1 MSAALQAAT
10 EPVSRVLA
18 RLQSVRR
25 AGRGWTARCPSH
37 DDRDPSLSVSA
48 GDVQSVVLRC
58 HGGCAPDD
66 VLRAIGLTW
75 ADLTPSG
82 ESRTPRVVEFS
93 PARAGHTGHLENGQA
108 EGDRR
113 TWPRVASYV
122 YEDEH
127 GAPVFR
133 VDRHESPV
141 QVEGRKRKKSF
152 VQFAA
157 APDGGWRA
165 GLDGVDWRPLYGL
178 PEVSEAIALGKPVL
192 LVEGEKCVEAARALG
207 CVATCNA
214 GGAKGWRPEHAEQLA
229 GADVV
234 ILPDQDEN
242 GRAWAEAAGTALTA
256 AGARVRM
263 LALPDVPGGGGDL
276 ADWHQ
281 AGGTP
286 AQLAPLL
293 ERAPRWQPGDPVPIA
308 PDAQTDDALPSPVCL
323 LGAPTE
329 PPVRWLVLGFL
340 PRREPAL
347 IAGPEGEMKST
358 IAYLLACAVAGG
370 GQFLG
375 FRVAEP
381 GPVLIVSG
389 EDSRAVIDNRIRAIA
404 RGHGWNSDQVLGQ
417 LHVLDADGADVTSPR
432 WQQHLRGIVERL
444 QPALVILD
452 PLANLAG
459 GEENKERPELRRLWR
474 GLTRPSDAAVVL
486 VHHAGKK
493 GDGSKSKRDRI
504 RGHTDVVAASRATFF
519 VERESAGVVVENIK
533 QSRGDR
539 VPSFVVTPYI
549 ETAADNPGAWTLARL
564 DRESVRQVVR
574 TRTESWL
581 LEFLAAYPGSTTA
594 DIRAAA
600 QAAKVPRFEVS
611 SVQGSLHL
619 GRVILFEKGERGAR
633 KWYLADQVPTLPD
646 PARQGGGFDP
656 ADPAATLPWQGGA
669 GPSDPACRPYRGRQ
683 GQTASARDDG
693 RVGRAAA
700 ALLDEG
706 DDVV

>member
-1 MSAALQAAT
+1 
-10 EPVSRVLA
+10 VLT
-18 RLQSVRR
+18 RLHGVRR

-37 DDRDPSLSVSA
+37 DDREPSLSISV
-48 GDVQSVVLRC
+48 GDVQPVVLRC

-66 VLRAIGLTW
+66 VLRAVGLTW
-75 ADLTPSG
+75 ADLAPG
-82 ESRTPRVVEFS
+82 AEPRAARAGEFS
-93 PARAGHTGHLENGQA
+93 PARAGHTAHLEGGLV
-108 EGDRR
+108 EHDRR

-127 GAPVFR
+127 GSPVFR

-152 VQFAA
+152 LQFAA
-157 APDGGWRA
+157 RSEGGWQA

-178 PEVSEAIALGKPVL
+178 PEVSEAIALGKSVL

-207 CVATCNA
+207 YVATCNA
-214 GGAKGWRPEHAEQLA
+214 GGAKGWRPEHAAQLA

-234 ILPDQDEN
+234 ILPDRDEN
-242 GRAWAEAAGTALTA
+242 GRLWAEAAGTALAA

-263 LALPDVPGGGGDL
+263 LALPDLPDGGGDL
-276 ADWHQ
+276 ADWQ
-281 AGGTP
+281 QGGGTA

-293 ERAPRWQPGDPVPIA
+293 ERAPRWQPGDPVPTA
-308 PDAQTDDALPSPVCL
+308 PAAPPDDALPSPVCL
-323 LGAPTE
+323 LGAPPE
-329 PPVRWLVLGFL
+329 APVRWLVHGFL

-358 IAYLLACAVAGG
+358 IAYLLACAVASGG
-370 GQFLG
+370 LFLG
-375 FRVAEP
+375 HRVTEP

-404 RGHGWNSDQVLGQ
+404 RGHAWSSDQVLAQ
-417 LHVLDADGADVTSPR
+417 LHVLDADGAEVTSPR
-432 WQQHLRGIVERL
+432 WQQHLRSIVERL

-474 GLTRPSDAAVVL
+474 ALTRPSGATVVV

-493 GDGSKSKRDRI
+493 GDASKSKRDRI

-549 ETAADNPGAWTLARL
+549 ETAAENPGVWTLARF
-564 DRESVRQVVR
+564 DRAGLRQKVREQS
-574 TRTESWL
+574 ESWL
-581 LEFLAAYPGSTTA
+581 LEFLGDCPGALTK

-600 QAAKVPRFEVS
+600 SAAGISQFDVQKAQHALAQGGLIEFE
-611 SVQGSLHL
+611 L
-619 GRVILFEKGERGAR
+619 GRNNARHWHRTDLPRNDAKPAGQATRNQPAQPAHSLPGQASGE
-633 KWYLADQVPTLPD
+633 
-646 PARQGGGFDP
+646 PA
-656 ADPAATLPWQGGA
+656 
-669 GPSDPACRPYRGRQ
+669 RPYRAGRQ
-683 GQTASARDDG
+683 AHRTSDESGRLGRLDG
-693 RVGRAAA
+693 A
-700 ALLDEG
+700 ALVDGEA
-706 DDVV
+706 DA